1 MVDNCLAAI
10 LAATR
15 AGICTDGIKKGINAF
30 SPVSGRM
37 NIYRLSDSINIIDDT
52 YNANPASVTQALNTL
67 HSVSGAKNSIA
78 VLGDM
83 LELGKESDS
92 LHRQI
97 GQKVAL
103 LGICKLYVFGNQV
116 KYTIEGAIEND
127 FPADNIFHGTKNEI
141 ARKVQKVLERTN
153 SDTWIL
159 VKGSRG
165 MAMET
170 VIRELQQLLTVT

>member
-1 MVDNCLAAI
+1 MYQI
-10 LAATR
+10 PR
-15 AGICTDGIKKGINAF
+15 SGEKSFKKGMVREGLKAF

-67 HSVSGAKNSIA
+67 RSVSGAENSIA

-97 GQKVAL
+97 GQKAAL
-103 LGICKLYVFGNQV
+103 LKICSLYVFGTQV
-116 KYTIEGAIEND
+116 KHIIKGAVENG
-127 FPADNIFHGTKNEI
+127 FPAENIFHGTKNKI
-141 ARKVQKVLERTN
+141 VQKVQKMLENTD
-153 SDTWIL
+153 SSTWIL

-170 VIRELQQLLTVT
+170 VIQGLQQRVKVT